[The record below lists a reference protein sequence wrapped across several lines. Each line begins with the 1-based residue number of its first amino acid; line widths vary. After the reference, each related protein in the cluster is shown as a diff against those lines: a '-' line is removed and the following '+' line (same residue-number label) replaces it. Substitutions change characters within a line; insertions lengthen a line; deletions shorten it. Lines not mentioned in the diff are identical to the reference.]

1 MNVEIY
7 TKNDCNYCTL
17 IKNLFDHHG
26 IRYTVLNVS
35 IGEATKEEIQERAGP
50 EVKINTVPQVFL
62 DDKYLG
68 GYIQVLEYLAYDRHI
83 TG

>member
-26 IRYTVLNVS
+26 IQYTVLNVS
-35 IGEATKEEIQERAGP
+35 NGEATKEEIQERAGS

-62 DDKYLG
+62 NDKYLG